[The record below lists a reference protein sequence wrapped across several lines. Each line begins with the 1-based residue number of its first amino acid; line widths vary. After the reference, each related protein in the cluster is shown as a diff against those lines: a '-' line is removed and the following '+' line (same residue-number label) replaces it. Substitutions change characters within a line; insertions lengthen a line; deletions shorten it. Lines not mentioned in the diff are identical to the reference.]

1 VSEHQ
6 FRFDDGAAYR
16 RRRSRRTRTSI
27 CSGSSL
33 SRGRLRAS
41 YDASPISAAVHLD
54 HGSKHCG
61 HARVGKGAGRLTLT
75 LQSALVRDVV
85 LPNLAISVRSC
96 IRWSLRRDFPAARCL
111 LTCRRH
117 AGGIDG
123 AQSMA
128 WPLFRARRVA
138 LDLYVPGHRSNTLS
152 SIRQAAVSA

>member
-1 VSEHQ
+1 MARPIAAVVHGGPEPQSAQEARSQ
-6 FRFDDGAAYR
+6 EAAYEPR
-16 RRRSRRTRTSI
+16 MTP
-27 CSGSSL
+27 
-33 SRGRLRAS
+33 
-41 YDASPISAAVHLD
+41 PISTAVHLD